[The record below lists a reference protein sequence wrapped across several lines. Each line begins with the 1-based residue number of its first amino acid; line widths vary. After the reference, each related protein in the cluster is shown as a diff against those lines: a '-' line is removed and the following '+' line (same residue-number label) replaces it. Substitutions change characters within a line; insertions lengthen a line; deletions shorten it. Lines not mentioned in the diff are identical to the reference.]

1 MLLKWDIG
9 VSILRKVILMRLK
22 LEKQFLNV
30 EYQEKNY
37 LLRQKYGLITMVMKI
52 VKNQWK
58 NH

>member
-37 LLRQKYGLITMVMKI
+37 LLQQKYGLIIMVMKI